1 MNNQLKVQ
9 TSYLVMVG
17 NLFIGNHTPLMMSKN
32 TKGAMA
38 FEHAM
43 AKRIAKE
50 VAGIVVRKTVEYE
63 MVINR

>member
-17 NLFIGNHTPLMMSKN
+17 NLFIRNHTPLMMSRN
-32 TKGAMA
+32 TNGAME

-43 AKRIAKE
+43 AKRIAQE
-50 VAGIVVRKTVEYE
+50 INGVVVRKTVEYE

>member
-17 NLFIGNHTPLMMSKN
+17 NLFIGNPNLLLVSKSR
-32 TKGAMA
+32 KGAME
-38 FEHAM
+38 FDYTT

-50 VAGIVVRKTVEYE
+50 INGVVVRKTVEYE
-63 MVINR
+63 MVLIR